1 MSDSEFTFV
10 GQKVEKITLVFGLAM
25 TIWGAVV
32 TIISESQSL
41 TSLIPSAIGLP
52 MLIVGYLAI
61 GRLVRGWMPLF
72 MYAFPVTFVAAVF
85 LTIWAM
91 VTEDLVFN
99 FNSISG
105 AFGWLSFTWLVYIGY
120 LAIGPGLLGHTGINA
135 VLRWIPPLIISMV
148 LIMEPIIGSMI
159 GWLIGV
165 DTIPGR
171 WTILGGL
178 LMIFGLF
185 LVTINS
191 DSDEAPLPSD

>member
-1 MSDSEFTFV
+1 MQSIGALV
-10 GQKVEKITLVFGLAM
+10 GFAGAAVVALGGSNETGVTMHGDFLAF
-25 TIWGAVV
+25 IGAV
-32 TIISESQSL
+32 T
-41 TSLIPSAIGLP
+41 
-52 MLIVGYLAI
+52 IVGYLAI
-61 GRLVRGWMPLF
+61 GRMVRGWMPLF

-105 AFGWLSFTWLVYIGY
+105 AFGWFSFAWLVYIGY

>member
-1 MSDSEFTFV
+1 
-10 GQKVEKITLVFGLAM
+10 
-25 TIWGAVV
+25 
-32 TIISESQSL
+32 
-41 TSLIPSAIGLP
+41 
-52 MLIVGYLAI
+52 
-61 GRLVRGWMPLF
+61 

-85 LTIWAM
+85 LTIWAII
-91 VTEDLVFN
+91 TEDLVFN

-105 AFGWLSFTWLVYIGY
+105 AFRWLSIAWLVYIAY

-135 VLRWIPPLIISMV
+135 VLRWIPPLVISMI
-148 LIMEPIIGSMI
+148 LLMEPIIGSMI

-165 DTIPGR
+165 DDIPGR

-191 DSDEAPLPSD
+191 ESDEAPLPSD